1 MKTAICQALRTKTN
15 KLFPRCAMKRLMAVS
30 ILGLAIVAPTA
41 FTRSAMA
48 AADQRGPVQRVV
60 SGRVLDGDTPVK
72 GAVVYLQDKRTMT
85 VKSYYS
91 MEDGTYRF
99 GQLSANTD
107 YELWAVLGAKKTKVK
122 NISSFDTKSQFTI
135 DLKF

>member
-1 MKTAICQALRTKTN
+1 
-15 KLFPRCAMKRLMAVS
+15 
-30 ILGLAIVAPTA
+30 
-41 FTRSAMA
+41 MA